1 MTPRGRESA
10 HPTIEPNMRWLIL
23 LASPSPS
30 RRSPTGPQ
38 MAAAKKVTIT
48 VTPASA
54 APLTATKTV
63 TLKR

>member
-1 MTPRGRESA
+1 
-10 HPTIEPNMRWLIL
+10 
-23 LASPSPS
+23 
-30 RRSPTGPQ
+30 

>member
-1 MTPRGRESA
+1 
-10 HPTIEPNMRWLIL
+10 MRWLIL
-23 LASPSPS
+23 LASRSPS